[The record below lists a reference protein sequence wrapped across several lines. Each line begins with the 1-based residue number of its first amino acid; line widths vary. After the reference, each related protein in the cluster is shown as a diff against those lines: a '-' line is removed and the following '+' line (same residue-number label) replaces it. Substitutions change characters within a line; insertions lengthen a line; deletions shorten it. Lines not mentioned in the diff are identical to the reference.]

1 MIMTGI
7 RKYLFDRRIIL
18 CFLSLTVTACGQ
30 LISNA
35 KQQFADD
42 LSATLLEQND
52 PVMVKQA
59 IPAYLIMVSSMVRG
73 DPGNAALLISASR
86 LYGAYASAFS
96 QEDKESRLKLAT
108 TAFEYAGRAFCAR
121 LPDVCGL
128 QALPF
133 ERFQERLNTIDVE
146 DVDVLFALGSAW
158 AGWLQANSTDWNAV
172 AELPKIQAI
181 IERVIALDAGI
192 DNGDAHLYLAVIRS
206 LLPPAMG
213 GKPETARAEFEAAIR
228 VSKGSNLMAKVLYA
242 ERYARMVFDQ
252 DLHDRLLREVMA
264 AEETR
269 DAHTLTNAIAKQ
281 KARRLLAESPEY
293 F

>member
-1 MIMTGI
+1 MTMT
-7 RKYLFDRRIIL
+7 RLYKHLFDRRAIL
-18 CFLSLTVTACGQ
+18 LFLSLTVTACGQ

-52 PVMVKQA
+52 PAMVKQA
-59 IPAYLIMVSSMVRG
+59 VPAYLVMVSSMVRS
-73 DPGNAALLISASR
+73 DPDNAALLISASK

-96 QEDKESRLKLAT
+96 EDDKESRLKLAT

-121 LPDVCGL
+121 LPDACDL
-128 QALPF
+128 QSLPF
-133 ERFQERLNTIDVE
+133 ETFQDRLSMIKTE
-146 DVDVLFALGSAW
+146 DVDVLFTFGSAW

-172 AELPKIQAI
+172 AALPKIQAI
-181 IERVIALDAGI
+181 IERVIVLDPDI

-213 GKPETARAEFEAAIR
+213 GKPETAKVEFEAAIQ
-228 VSKGSNLMAKVLYA
+228 VSNGTNLMAKVLYA
-242 ERYARMVFDQ
+242 ERFARLVFDQ
-252 DLHDRLLREVMA
+252 KLHDRLLKEVIA
-264 AEETR
+264 AEERR